1 MPILELRNISHIYNQ
16 GTPFEKQALQGLNL
30 TIETGDFIGVIGQTG
45 SGKSTLLRMLN
56 GLLRPTTG
64 TVAYCGQNIWMK
76 RFNLQQLRFDVG
88 VSFQYPEHQLFC
100 DTVREELAYGLN
112 NQRVPPV
119 EQTERISATMAMLD
133 LDESYLKRSPFLLSG
148 GEMRRVALA
157 STMALHPKVLVLDE
171 PTAGLD
177 PKSRERIYS
186 SLKNYQKEH
195 NSSIVIVSHSMDDVA
210 EYAQKLV
217 VLHQGRLW
225 LEGPIYEIFAQAE
238 RLTEVGLALPAIT
251 QLMRKIQQAGLQV
264 PTDVYDFK
272 TAQAALFALVKKE
285 G

>member
-16 GTPFEKQALQGLNL
+16 GTPFEKQALQDLNL
-30 TIETGDFIGVIGQTG
+30 TIETGDFIGIIGQTG

-64 TVAYCGQNIWMK
+64 TVAYCDQNIWIK

-112 NQRVPPV
+112 NRHVPPV
-119 EQTERISATMAMLD
+119 EQTERIGATMAMLD
-133 LDESYLKRSPFLLSG
+133 LDESYLERSPFRLSG

-157 STMALHPKVLVLDE
+157 STMVLHPKVLVLDE

-177 PKSRERIYS
+177 SKGRERIYT

-195 NSSIVIVSHSMDDVA
+195 NSSIVIVSHCMDDVA

-225 LEGPIYEIFAQAE
+225 LEGPTHEIFAQAT
-238 RLTEVGLALPAIT
+238 RLTKVGLALPAIT
-251 QLMRKIQQAGLQV
+251 QLMRKLQQAGLQV